1 MQLPKDGVSAYT
13 SDDDLKGAGIES
25 ATMNDHPMYHAES
38 RKLQD
43 QFDTRRLADR
53 LAEKLSR
60 SAFTEED
67 RAFIEAQRMFFLAS
81 TDADGFPDCSY
92 KGGDPGFVRVVD
104 ERTLIF
110 PSYDGNGMFKSLG
123 NICSN
128 PAVGLL
134 FMSFEQPKRLRVNG
148 TATVSADDASMALFP
163 GAQLLIRVTAR
174 HIFPNCP
181 RYIPTMQMVEA
192 SPYVPREG
200 CEAPVPKWKTWPQ
213 FNEVLPASDP
223 ARKNGA

>member
-1 MQLPKDGVSAYT
+1 M
-13 SDDDLKGAGIES
+13 SDRS
-25 ATMNDHPMYHAES
+25 MYHEEC

-53 LAEKLSR
+53 LADTLVR
-60 SAFTEED
+60 SSFSDED
-67 RAFIEAQRMFFLAS
+67 RTFIQQQSMFFLAT
-81 TDADGFPDCSY
+81 TDAEGFPDCSY

-123 NICSN
+123 NIRAN

-134 FMSFEQPKRLRVNG
+134 FLSFDQPKRLRVNG
-148 TATVSADDASMALFP
+148 KGSVMSDDPLMNEFP
-163 GAQLLIRVTAR
+163 GAQLLVRVTAH

-181 RYIPTMQMVEA
+181 RYVHRMQLVEP
-192 SPYVPREG
+192 SPYVPGAGRT
-200 CEAPVPKWKTWPQ
+200 PPIPKWKTMPQ
-213 FNEVLPASDP
+213 FNDALPLCDA
-223 ARKNGA
+223 ARARDQKD